1 MPGRRR
7 GAEGEPVSEQPGGR
21 HRHRLL
27 KVAVLGGAVALLLS
41 DDLRSQLLDKLF
53 GAEEEFSYSS
63 LTEPPAPAADHSP
76 SEPWVRPSEPEQDAT
91 PVFEPASGGLP
102 EPEATPVFEPASGG
116 LSEPEATPVFEPAS
130 AEAFEPA
137 SAEAPEPEATP
148 VFEPGSAEI
157 DDEPAG
163 ATRVGSSISPSP
175 AAWRAAAEPEV
186 EEDQPVETQPGGSP
200 GEAAAPAP
208 PPRWWAPNKPG
219 SDPLDD

>member
-76 SEPWVRPSEPEQDAT
+76 SEPWVRPSEPEPEQDAT

-116 LSEPEATPVFEPAS
+116 LS
-130 AEAFEPA
+130 
-137 SAEAPEPEATP
+137 EPEATP

>member
-76 SEPWVRPSEPEQDAT
+76 SEPWVRPSEPEPEQDAT

-102 EPEATPVFEPASGG
+102 EPEATPV
-116 LSEPEATPVFEPAS
+116 
-130 AEAFEPA
+130 FEPA

>member
-21 HRHRLL
+21 HRRRLL

-116 LSEPEATPVFEPAS
+116 LSEPEATPVFEP
-130 AEAFEPA
+130 
-137 SAEAPEPEATP
+137 
-148 VFEPGSAEI
+148 GSAEI